1 MAKLTLKQENFC
13 LAFLETG
20 NATAAYR
27 SSYNAARMKE
37 ATVNKRASELLASGD
52 IAGRLAELR
61 KPAIERAEMTLGN
74 HLAKL
79 AELRDQAKERGLL
92 SAAIQAEIARG
103 KCAGFYRHAEGQG
116 TAIINQVNV
125 NKRLEEL
132 SDEELMEIARGN
144 GLRVVPSGQFAQ
156 EIKGLFQEL

>member
-20 NATAAYR
+20 NASAAYR
-27 SSYNAARMKE
+27 GSYNAARMKE
-37 ATVNKRASELLASGD
+37 STVNKRASELLARGD
-52 IAGRLAELR
+52 IAGRLGELR
-61 KPAIERAEMTLGN
+61 QPAIERAEMTLEN
-74 HLAKL
+74 HLAEL
-79 AELRDQAKERGLL
+79 AELRDQAKEKGML
-92 SAAIQAEIARG
+92 SAAVAAEVNRG
-103 KCAGFYRHAEGQG
+103 KAAGFYRHTEGQG

-144 GLRVVPSGQFAQ
+144 GLHLVPSEQFEQ
-156 EIKGLFQEL
+156 EIKALFKEI